1 MASVENISKSMK
13 HALRCE
19 AERREEIKRE
29 SLEARDSQPQD
40 RKENGETIS
49 FLQLRQII
57 EKDIKIDLG
66 RENGKVSGDIESPQ
80 CRGTRS
86 KWDGVGSGQEWDV
99 VFVDHEPMEERTT
112 SVNRLLT
119 NSRLVIIHDTEN
131 FVNKGNPMKYPQ
143 DFM

>member
-1 MASVENISKSMK
+1 MK

-29 SLEARDSQPQD
+29 SLEARDSRPQD

-49 FLQLRQII
+49 FSQLRQII
-57 EKDIKIDLG
+57 TKDIRIDLG
-66 RENGKVSGDIESPQ
+66 RVNGKVSGDIESPQ
-80 CRGTRS
+80 CQGSRS

-99 VFVDHEPMEERTT
+99 VFVDHELMEERTT
-112 SVNRLLT
+112 SVNRLLP